1 MRTRFFFPQL
11 IGVCAL
17 ALITNAQAQTGPAP
31 AIGQQ
36 RTPALG
42 QRGSTAIG
50 QQNTTAIGQQG
61 SGTAIMPP
69 GTNAGVPPFV
79 FTNDI
84 NASGN
89 VTPGAGNQTPH
100 GPPGTITN
108 GFVVNSDGSVTA
120 LPGAGSTAITPGG
133 TNGGTGV
140 SQPSQPNI
148 VQTNTF
154 GNP

>member
-42 QRGSTAIG
+42 QRGSAAIG

-100 GPPGTITN
+100 G
-108 GFVVNSDGSVTA
+108 VNSDGSVTA